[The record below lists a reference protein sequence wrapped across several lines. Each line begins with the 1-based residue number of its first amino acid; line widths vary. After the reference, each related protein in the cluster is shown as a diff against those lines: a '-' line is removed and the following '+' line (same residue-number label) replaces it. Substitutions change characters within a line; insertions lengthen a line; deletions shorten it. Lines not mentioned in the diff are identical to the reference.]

1 MFKCCKNRWIDLN
14 LAYPHEVLE
23 NKHKDKFLKFPNR
36 IKDNLPKYKNSTEII
51 FLEILDAKRWPN
63 TLKHLRKNNFQSKLL
78 LSYYKQM

>member
-1 MFKCCKNRWIDLN
+1 MLQKNRWIDLN

-51 FLEILDAKRWPN
+51 FLRNSGFYEMTKYP
-63 TLKHLRKNNFQSKLL
+63 
-78 LSYYKQM
+78 

>member
-1 MFKCCKNRWIDLN
+1 MI
-14 LAYPHEVLE
+14 LE

-51 FLEILDAKRWPN
+51 FLRNSMDAIEIDQN
-63 TLKHLRKNNFQSKLL
+63 TLKHLRKNNFPSKLL